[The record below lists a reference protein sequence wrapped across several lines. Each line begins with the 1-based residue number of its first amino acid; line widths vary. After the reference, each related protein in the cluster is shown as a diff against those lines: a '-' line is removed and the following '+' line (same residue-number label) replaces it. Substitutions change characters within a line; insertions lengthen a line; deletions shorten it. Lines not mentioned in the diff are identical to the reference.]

1 MFKKITLL
9 LALVATFCLNASAA
23 KVDYSVSFTSGPG
36 ADWTTLDVNADGVT
50 YTFDNSMG
58 DAAMS
63 INSASAYDDYYVS
76 PAFQLEAGVTYTVK
90 AASANPWSVCGGNLS
105 LVYGQSATDAAAF
118 QTISALSPV
127 DETTYA
133 NVTPQEFEVIPS
145 ATGTYHFAF
154 YTEGAG
160 AYLSHY
166 VISFSIA
173 GGEEGGST
181 EEPEGGEGFAYTAD
195 FTASLPT
202 DWAVLDNNETVGSTW
217 HYDSSMGYLFDGAA
231 VCLYE
236 EKNNTS
242 DDYLI
247 SPLFS
252 LEAGVTY
259 TVKTV
264 ISNPMN
270 NSGAMS
276 LMVGTNKEDAASF
289 SQAATLAA
297 TNAWEEA
304 AENSVTF
311 TVAES
316 GKYYLAV
323 HGAYAKGDM
332 YSMVSILSFSIEGA
346 SGSLATDEEPEQPV
360 EPEEPGE
367 VGGPF
372 TITENFDDDSHFTTS
387 TTVPDGWSFVGS
399 FPFQRGI
406 ATDYGFLANSG
417 SYIIASARQQY
428 DTSVDE
434 VIYTPLKKLVA
445 GKECKLSFY
454 VYAPGGSPVATFYQ
468 TVTVKAGTAQTA
480 DAQTIEVGAITAAV
494 SSWTKYEYA
503 FTPEADGEYC
513 FSLVIARSTALNRDH
528 GLLLFD
534 DFEITGVAPEAGEE
548 PEEPVVVPVEL
559 PYAIDFT
566 TASTDDVAAWTALDL
581 TEEGYST
588 WKYQQYGYYHSSN
601 PSPGYLPSIELS
613 SSAEVQND
621 YWVSPTFNLEAGK
634 KYVVKSQTS
643 AMNTSLPATWTL
655 ELGKDAADA
664 ATFAS
669 VGTLSPCMDYVAY
682 TNIPTQE
689 TTIEVAESG
698 FYYLAVHVV
707 TESAQSSSN
716 NFDVHSFAIEEKPE
730 VVEPEAEPVALPY
743 SIDFTAAA
751 NTEWTTIDSNGSLTW
766 SYVADAYNM
775 GKPAVSI
782 SAGYSVSE
790 TTDDYYVSPAFNLEA
805 GKKYKVTTRVA
816 DGFYLSGTFNLQIGT
831 SAVDASKFSKIT
843 DLTAVYSWDY
853 DNSADVPAAEY
864 IVTVEEDGV
873 YYIAYYQSITSNV
886 GWLYALIDF
895 AIEEYVE
902 GGEEPEPEP
911 VVAEL
916 PYEIDFTATQEG
928 WNAVDKSET
937 PGTTWAMATG
947 TAMGGSYTTVKVATD
962 FNSATDDYYVS
973 PAFSFEEGAK
983 YKVSVKAFDPVWSGT
998 HAEFSI
1004 LYGNSADNVT
1014 AYSTIAEKIAVDYNT
1029 YDNTGNGASK
1039 LPVIE
1044 YEFTSEFTGQC
1055 CVALH
1060 VASLVGIQNTE
1071 IFTFAIQKTADA
1083 PQPDP
1088 LYAFG
1093 AFNGWDPLN
1102 SVEFTYV
1109 DGVYVLENIEFAG
1122 DKNFGLA
1129 TIQTSDW
1136 NALAS
1141 YRYGFKQDNAV
1152 ATEGEAMAIVQG
1164 TGAIKAPATGVYNI
1178 VVDMSAMTV
1187 TLNWVDYLP
1196 KLYVFGNVGTS
1207 HWSTT
1212 EGVAL
1217 AHIGEGVYKGVVDV
1231 AGAGEFTFVTVRGA
1245 SWDDVNKDVRYGSLS
1260 AGQQLSVD
1268 ETTDAEVSMTNDKW
1282 GSTTNWKLAAGTY
1295 TMTVDIVNCTL
1306 KVELGDKVGVENVV
1320 VDVVEP
1326 IYFNLQ
1332 GVQVAN
1338 PEAGNLYIV
1347 VRGNK
1352 VSKEIKF

>member
-105 LVYGQSATDAAAF
+105 LVYGQSATDATAF
-118 QTISALSPV
+118 QSISALSPV
-127 DETTYA
+127 DEATYA

-173 GGEEGGST
+173 GGEEGG
-181 EEPEGGEGFAYTAD
+181 EGFAYAAEFSAGSDDAWT
-195 FTASLPT
+195 
-202 DWAVLDNNETVGSTW
+202 VVDNNADGVKYI
-217 HYDSSMGYLFDGAA
+217 YDTTMGA
-231 VCLYE
+231 
-236 EKNNTS
+236 
-242 DDYLI
+242 
-247 SPLFS
+247 
-252 LEAGVTY
+252 
-259 TVKTV
+259 
-264 ISNPMN
+264 
-270 NSGAMS
+270 
-276 LMVGTNKEDAASF
+276 
-289 SQAATLAA
+289 
-297 TNAWEEA
+297 EEA
-304 AENSVTF
+304 AMCVNTGGATASIDDYYVSPAFNLNAGVAYSIKALVANLYGSCSGNVSLVAGAADAELSSYETIGKLTCAVVYSLADAVAEEFTF
-311 TVAES
+311 TPTAD
-316 GKYYLAV
+316 GKYKFAFYTSGQSSYLTPYV
-323 HGAYAKGDM
+323 KG
-332 YSMVSILSFSIEGA
+332 FSIEGA

-548 PEEPVVVPVEL
+548 PEEPEVVPVEL

-588 WKYQQYGYYHSSN
+588 WKYQQYGYSHSSN
-601 PSPGYLPSIELS
+601 PAPGYLPSIELN

-621 YWVSPTFNLEAGK
+621 YWVSPAFNLEAGK

-682 TNIPTQE
+682 TNIPTKE

-707 TESAQSSSN
+707 TESTQSSSN

-766 SYVADAYNM
+766 SYVADGFNM
-775 GKPAVSI
+775 EKPAVSI
-782 SAGYSVSE
+782 SAGYGVMEES
-790 TTDDYYVSPAFNLEA
+790 DDYYVSPAFNLEA
-805 GKKYKVTTRVA
+805 GKTYKVSTRVA
-816 DGFYLSGTFNLQIGT
+816 DGFNLSGGTLNLQIGT
-831 SAVDASKFSKIT
+831 SVNNASTYSVVT
-843 DLTAVYSWDY
+843 DLSPVYSWDY
-853 DNSADVPAAEY
+853 ANAADVPAIETE
-864 IVTVEEDGV
+864 VTVEEDGV
-873 YYIAYYQSITSNV
+873 YHFAIYQNVAANV
-886 GWLYALIDF
+886 GWLYSLIDF

-902 GGEEPEPEP
+902 GGEEPEPEPEP

-937 PGTTWAMATG
+937 PGTTWAVATG

-973 PAFSFEEGAK
+973 PAFNFEEGAK

-1029 YDNTGNGASK
+1029 YDYTGNGASK

-1060 VASLVGIQNTE
+1060 VASLVGVQNTE

-1109 DGVYVLENIEFAG
+1109 DGVYVLENIELAG

-1245 SWDDVNKDVRYGSLS
+1245 SWNDVNKDVRYGSLS